1 MLSKK
6 SALDTRSKRFLGMKA
21 PELFHNKSE
30 SQCDEDSMI
39 ISSLSKTLK
48 TRLGKDLDMETM
60 TPLNLDGLHPS
71 PANLEC

>member
-1 MLSKK
+1 
-6 SALDTRSKRFLGMKA
+6 MKA

-48 TRLGKDLDMETM
+48 TGMGTDLDMETM